1 MDPLPTVNKAY
12 AMALRH
18 EKQAE
23 ASNGK
28 VAVPNEASAFSE
40 VKCEKCNMTNH
51 STKNCR
57 AHLKCTYCGGKGHT
71 YDYCRRR
78 KNTMGGGQ
86 GRSKVN
92 HAATLNEGKEDVTN
106 FPLSQSE
113 YYHHSDGHQM
123 LEMLHATKQASANLV
138 GNVPNYEELSGP
150 SIGEDDW
157 DGN

>member
-1 MDPLPTVNKAY
+1 
-12 AMALRH
+12 
-18 EKQAE
+18 
-23 ASNGK
+23 
-28 VAVPNEASAFSE
+28 
-40 VKCEKCNMTNH
+40 MTNH
-51 STKNCR
+51 STKNC
-57 AHLKCTYCGGKGHT
+57 GHT

-106 FPLSQSE
+106 FPLSQK
-113 YYHHSDGHQM
+113 
-123 LEMLHATKQASANLV
+123 MLHATKQASANLV

-157 DGN
+157 DGNRK